1 MLHGRPEVLMLSK
14 PVVPP
19 WDDSGKNIVRDQATF
34 GERFRYR
41 VLTTPGAPA
50 PAPGVA
56 VEPLYRDSGRYAAG
70 IRQNVRV
77 MFRGLRRGDASL
89 FHYFFAP
96 NPLSSTAG
104 RVQRLVTRVPAVQT
118 CNSAPASYSRA
129 GRLLFADRVI
139 VLSADTRR
147 RFEGAGIDPRRLR
160 LVRPGI
166 RPIPRPDDG
175 ARRATRRAHGL
186 GDGPLVVF
194 PGDYEFS
201 SAAATVARAAPELL
215 RGRPDAALVF
225 ACRIKRDASRAIR
238 DRLQDDLGRAG
249 LQGRVRFLERVDDMP
264 AFVGAADVVI
274 LPAESLQAKMD
285 APLVLL
291 EAMSQ
296 GVPLV
301 LAGVPPL
308 DELLASGAGLPVPPG
323 DPAALAAAVA
333 RILDDPVTARA
344 LGESGRRAVDETYN
358 AGAMARAVE
367 EIYDELLSERRD
379 PGK

>member
-1 MLHGRPEVLMLSK
+1 MLSK

-19 WDDSGKNIVRDQATF
+19 WDDSGKNLVRDQAVF
-34 GERFRYR
+34 GGRFTYR
-41 VLTTPGAPA
+41 VLTTPDTAA
-50 PAPGVA
+50 PAPGVVA
-56 VEPLYRDSGRYAAG
+56 EPLYRDAGRYAAG
-70 IRQNVRV
+70 LRQNARV
-77 MFRGLRRGDASL
+77 LLRGLRRGEASV
-89 FHYFFAP
+89 FHYFFTP

-104 RVQRLVTRVPAVQT
+104 RVQRLLTRVPTVQT
-118 CNSAPASYSRA
+118 CTSAPASFSRA
-129 GRLLFADRVI
+129 ERLLFADRVI
-139 VLSADTRR
+139 VLSGDTRR
-147 RFEGAGIDPRRLR
+147 RFEDAGIDPRRLR

-175 ARRATRRAHGL
+175 ARLALRRAHGL

-201 SAAATVARAAPELL
+201 SAAATVARAAPALL

-238 DRLQDDLGRAG
+238 DGLQGDLGRAG
-249 LQGRVRFLERVDDMP
+249 LLGRVRFLERVDDMP

-301 LAGVPPL
+301 LADTPPL
-308 DELLASGAGLPVPPG
+308 DELLATGAGLPVPPG
-323 DPAALAAAVA
+323 EPAALAAAVA
-333 RILDDPVTARA
+333 RILDDPATARA
-344 LGESGRRAVDETYN
+344 LGASGRRAVAETYN

-379 PGK
+379 PGR